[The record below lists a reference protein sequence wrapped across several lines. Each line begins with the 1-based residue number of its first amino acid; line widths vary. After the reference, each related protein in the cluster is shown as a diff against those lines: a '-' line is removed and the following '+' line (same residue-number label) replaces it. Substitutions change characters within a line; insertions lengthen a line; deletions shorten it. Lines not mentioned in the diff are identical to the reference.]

1 MMFLCLSTF
10 ADKGYEDEESKG
22 RVLEYKGKK
31 IDLNIPFT
39 TSDLDIDKT
48 PITAE
53 LSELWLKQKHSEFK
67 NISAQ
72 LLKKNPNDIL
82 GLLML
87 YEYQRQVL
95 DLDAL
100 PITINKLLTE
110 CEKIKTSNFSKRL
123 PLLEASID
131 TLKET
136 ISIYLKGS
144 KEELEKD
151 RKKNMSRPRPLYTIS
166 MVEALEKDGLLKPYE
181 SFFKE
186 IIQKYPLPDK
196 KELMSRR
203 NPK

>member
-1 MMFLCLSTF
+1 MMLLALNIL

-53 LSELWLKQKHSEFK
+53 LSELWVKQKYSEFK
-67 NISAQ
+67 NISDQ
-72 LLKKNPNDIL
+72 LLKKDPND
-82 GLLML
+82 LLALFML
-87 YEYQRQVL
+87 YEYQRRLL

-100 PITINKLLTE
+100 PITIDKIFKE
-110 CEKIKTSNFSKRL
+110 SEKFKTANFSKRF
-123 PLLEASID
+123 PLFESDIDNLRNSI
-131 TLKET
+131 LK
-136 ISIYLKGS
+136 YLKGP

-151 RKKNMSRPRPLYTIS
+151 RKKQTARPRLLYIIS
-166 MVEALEKDGLLKPYE
+166 MVEALELDGLLKPYE

-196 KELMSRR
+196 KKLMSRR
-203 NPK
+203 KPK